1 MLHEY
6 KVEFDA
12 GNHKGGKTYIAR
24 LLSQTN
30 EALMA
35 ANNGN
40 PMQPSMEVIAN
51 ELGLAKEG
59 VTAEYFDVMC
69 SKYSSGVDDRVK
81 YLFRKIGRYVQDNGC
96 WPSSVVLRHWP
107 EYIAMKGHHV
117 KHPKRAYTHH
127 RDLGKNKLKKEPTK
141 TASDDYVGLNFRV
154 PKDFAWEFKQAALSA
169 KKKQNEFL
177 MDCLAE
183 STLPRNYSEDE
194 MSDTLGEVELMLEV
208 GKLEK
213 QIQDGLAQQMAE
225 EAKTTKEAY
234 SHLSKEC
241 KRLRDV
247 LMVLESRVLE
257 LEEGDL
263 SALEEVRELYQLI
276 DEATAPAPAKSNQGG
291 FMGLLKGKGGEA
303 K

>member
-6 KVEFDA
+6 KIEFEA

-35 ANNGN
+35 ANNGE
-40 PMQPSMEVIAN
+40 PMQPSMEVVAN
-51 ELGLAKEG
+51 ELGLVTEG
-59 VTAEYFDVMC
+59 ITAEYFDIMC

-96 WPSSVVLRHWP
+96 WPSSAVLRHWP

-117 KHPKRAYTHH
+117 KHPKQAYTHH
-127 RDLGKNKLKKEPTK
+127 RDLGKNKLKKEPKK

-154 PKDFAWEFKQAALSA
+154 PKDFAWEFRQAALSA

-177 MDCLAE
+177 TDCLAE
-183 STLPRNYSEDE
+183 SKP
-194 MSDTLGEVELMLEV
+194 MLETN
-208 GKLEK
+208 KLEK
-213 QIQDGLAQQMAE
+213 QIQDGLAQQMAK
-225 EAKTTKEAY
+225 EAKATKEAY

-247 LMVLESRVLE
+247 LMMLESRVLE
-257 LEEGDL
+257 LEESNG

-276 DEATAPAPAKSNQGG
+276 DEATAPTPVKSNQGG
-291 FMGLLKGKGGEA
+291 FMGLLRGKGGEV

>member
-1 MLHEY
+1 MLHQY

-30 EALMA
+30 EALMK
-35 ANNGN
+35 ANNGE
-40 PMQPSMEVIAN
+40 PMQPSMEVVAK
-51 ELGLAKEG
+51 ELGLAEEG
-59 VTAEYFDVMC
+59 VTAEYFDIMC
-69 SKYSSGVDDRVK
+69 SKYSSGVDDKVK

-96 WPSSVVLRHWP
+96 WPSKMVLRHWP

-117 KHPKRAYTHH
+117 KHPERAHTHH
-127 RDLGKNKLKKEPTK
+127 RDLGKGKVKKEPTK

-154 PKDFAWEFKQAALSA
+154 PEDFAWEFKQAALSA
-169 KKKQNEFL
+169 NKKQKDFL

-183 STLPRNYSEDE
+183 SKHIHPRNYSEEE
-194 MSDTLGEVELMLEV
+194 MGDTLAEVELILEV

-213 QIQDGLAQQMAE
+213 QIQDGLEQKMAKE
-225 EAKTTKEAY
+225 NKTTKEAY

-247 LMVLESRVLE
+247 LMVLESRVLT
-257 LEEGDL
+257 LEESNG
-263 SALEEVRELYQLI
+263 SALEEVRELYSLI
-276 DEATAPAPAKSNQGG
+276 DEATAPAPAKSSQGG
-291 FMGLLKGKGGEA
+291 ILGLLKGGGA

>member
-1 MLHEY
+1 
-6 KVEFDA
+6 
-12 GNHKGGKTYIAR
+12 
-24 LLSQTN
+24 
-30 EALMA
+30 
-35 ANNGN
+35 
-40 PMQPSMEVIAN
+40 
-51 ELGLAKEG
+51 
-59 VTAEYFDVMC
+59 
-69 SKYSSGVDDRVK
+69 
-81 YLFRKIGRYVQDNGC
+81 
-96 WPSSVVLRHWP
+96 
-107 EYIAMKGHHV
+107 
-117 KHPKRAYTHH
+117 
-127 RDLGKNKLKKEPTK
+127 
-141 TASDDYVGLNFRV
+141 
-154 PKDFAWEFKQAALSA
+154 
-169 KKKQNEFL
+169 
-177 MDCLAE
+177 
-183 STLPRNYSEDE
+183 

>member
-35 ANNGN
+35 ANNGE

-59 VTAEYFDVMC
+59 ITAEYFDIMC
-69 SKYSSGVDDRVK
+69 SKLSAGVDDRVK

-96 WPSSVVLRHWP
+96 WPSSAVLRHWP

-117 KHPKRAYTHH
+117 KHPKQAYTHH
-127 RDLGKNKLKKEPTK
+127 RDLGRNKSKKEPTK
-141 TASDDYVGLNFRV
+141 TASDNYVGLNFRV

-177 MDCLAE
+177 TDCFAE
-183 STLPRNYSEDE
+183 SMRPRNYSEDE
-194 MSDTLGEVELMLEV
+194 MSDTLGEVELILEV

-213 QIQDGLAQQMAE
+213 QIQDNLAQQMAE
-225 EAKTTKEAY
+225 EAKEAY

-276 DEATAPAPAKSNQGG
+276 GEATAPAPAKSNQKG
-291 FMGLLKGKGGEA
+291 FMGLLKGKGG
-303 K
+303 

>member
-6 KVEFDA
+6 KIEFEA

-35 ANNGN
+35 ANNGE
-40 PMQPSMEVIAN
+40 PMQPSMEVVAN
-51 ELGLAKEG
+51 ELGLVKEG
-59 VTAEYFDVMC
+59 ITAEYFDIMC

-96 WPSSVVLRHWP
+96 WPSSAVLRHWP

-117 KHPKRAYTHH
+117 KHPKQAYTHH
-127 RDLGKNKLKKEPTK
+127 RDLGKNKLKKEPKK

-154 PKDFAWEFKQAALSA
+154 PKDFAWEFRQAALSA

-177 MDCLAE
+177 TDCLAE
-183 STLPRNYSEDE
+183 SKP
-194 MSDTLGEVELMLEV
+194 MLETN
-208 GKLEK
+208 KLEK
-213 QIQDGLAQQMAE
+213 QIQDGLAQQMAK
-225 EAKTTKEAY
+225 EAKEAY

-247 LMVLESRVLE
+247 LMMLESRVLE
-257 LEEGDL
+257 LEESNG

-276 DEATAPAPAKSNQGG
+276 DEATAPTPVKSNQGG
-291 FMGLLKGKGGEA
+291 FMGLLRGKGGEV

>member
-6 KVEFDA
+6 KIEFEA

-35 ANNGN
+35 ANNGE
-40 PMQPSMEVIAN
+40 PMQPSMEVVAN
-51 ELGLAKEG
+51 ELGLVKEG
-59 VTAEYFDVMC
+59 ITAEYFDIMC

-96 WPSSVVLRHWP
+96 WPSSAVLRHWP

-117 KHPKRAYTHH
+117 KHPERAYTHH
-127 RDLGKNKLKKEPTK
+127 RDLGKNKLKKEPKK

-154 PKDFAWEFKQAALSA
+154 PKDFAWEFRQAALSA

-177 MDCLAE
+177 TDCLAE
-183 STLPRNYSEDE
+183 SKP
-194 MSDTLGEVELMLEV
+194 MLETN
-208 GKLEK
+208 KLEK
-213 QIQDGLAQQMAE
+213 QIQDGLAQQMAK
-225 EAKTTKEAY
+225 EAKEAY

-247 LMVLESRVLE
+247 LMMLESRVLE
-257 LEEGDL
+257 LEESNG

-276 DEATAPAPAKSNQGG
+276 DEATAPTPVKSNQGG
-291 FMGLLKGKGGEA
+291 FMGLLRGKGGEV

>member
-6 KVEFDA
+6 KIEFEA

-35 ANNGN
+35 ANNGE
-40 PMQPSMEVIAN
+40 PMQPSMEVVAN
-51 ELGLAKEG
+51 ELGLVKEG
-59 VTAEYFDVMC
+59 ITAEYFDIMC

-96 WPSSVVLRHWP
+96 WPSSAVLRHWP

-117 KHPKRAYTHH
+117 KHPKQAYTHH
-127 RDLGKNKLKKEPTK
+127 RDLGKNKLKKEPKK

-154 PKDFAWEFKQAALSA
+154 PKDFAWEFRQAALSA

-177 MDCLAE
+177 TDCLAE
-183 STLPRNYSEDE
+183 SKP
-194 MSDTLGEVELMLEV
+194 MLETN
-208 GKLEK
+208 KLEK
-213 QIQDGLAQQMAE
+213 QIQDGLAQQMAK
-225 EAKTTKEAY
+225 EAKATKEAY

-247 LMVLESRVLE
+247 LMMLESRVLE
-257 LEEGDL
+257 LEESNG

-276 DEATAPAPAKSNQGG
+276 DEATAPTPVKSNQGG
-291 FMGLLKGKGGEA
+291 FMGLLRGKGGEV